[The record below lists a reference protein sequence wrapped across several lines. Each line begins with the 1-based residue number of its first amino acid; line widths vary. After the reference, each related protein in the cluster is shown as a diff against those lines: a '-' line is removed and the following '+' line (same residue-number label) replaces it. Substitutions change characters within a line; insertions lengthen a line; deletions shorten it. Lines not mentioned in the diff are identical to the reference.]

1 MSRRDM
7 ALIFYVGVPTVFG
20 LSLGWQGGGMMAVH
34 FSKPVSL
41 LYWVGAANLVWITLE
56 LATRIAAAVVPK
68 GKTPLIAI
76 LLLGFVLQPFFGRP
90 FLSFWQLFYVDLLP
104 PEVTRPNLAYFY
116 ASFIDYGQILVANS
130 FICGVWI
137 SFNILFDRILGVP
150 RFRTATG
157 YRVNLLDADESTQSD
172 SPAQFENTG
181 LLLRLPTELGKTIIA
196 LSAED
201 HYVRVHTPEGND
213 LILYRFSDAV
223 REMPDNIGLQVHRSH
238 WINLSA
244 ISSFEESGRG
254 STLTLNETIKIPV
267 SQRYIEVLKTRGVVP
282 ERI

>member
-20 LSLGWQGGGMMAVH
+20 LSLGWQGAGMMASH

-56 LATRIAAAVVPK
+56 LGSRAAAAVVPK
-68 GKTPLIAI
+68 GKTPLVAI
-76 LLLGFVLQPFFGRP
+76 LLIGLIAQPLFGRP
-90 FLSFWQLFYVDLLP
+90 MLSFWQFLYVDLLP
-104 PEVTRPNLAYFY
+104 AEAIRPNLAYVFT
-116 ASFIDYGQILVANS
+116 SFGDYGRILIANT
-130 FICGVWI
+130 FIGIVWI
-137 SFNILFDRILGVP
+137 TFNILFDRILGVP

-157 YRVNLLDADESTQSD
+157 YKVNLLDTDEGAQSD
-172 SPAQFENTG
+172 GSAQFSNTG

-201 HYVRVHTPEGND
+201 HYVRAHTPEGND

-267 SQRYIEVLKTRGVVP
+267 SQRYIEVLKARGIVP